1 MSKYTK
7 EQVMQIIEENDI
19 GFIRLQFTDVLGC
32 LKNVAITSDKLEK
45 ALDNKIMF
53 DGSSIEGFARIEE
66 SDMYLRPD
74 LDTFEILPWR
84 PGVDSVAR
92 LICDVYD
99 PEGNP
104 FVGDPRHCLKNVLEE
119 AEDMGYSFNVG
130 PECEFFIFHVDDNGR
145 PTTLTH
151 DTSGYFDLGPADL
164 GGNVRREICL
174 ALKKM
179 GFELETS
186 HHEVAHGQHEIDFRY
201 DDALKT
207 ADNIMTF
214 KLAVK
219 SIAKKMATCAVFM
232 PKPLEGENGS
242 GMHTNM
248 SLKKDGKNIFYDPKD
263 PLKNGLSK
271 EAYSFIAGLIEHID
285 AITAIANPIIN
296 SYKRLLPGY
305 EAPVHIAW
313 SCKNR
318 SPLIRIPA
326 ARGSE
331 TRIELRSP
339 DPSANPYLLLACCL
353 AAGLDGIKKGLT
365 PPDSVNY
372 NLFNMTQEELEA
384 QGVRSLPTN
393 LKEAL
398 VALDKDELIKKTLGE
413 HIYRNFR
420 ELKLR
425 EWAEYSENISGW
437 EIDKYIQNC

>member
-1 MSKYTK
+1 M
-7 EQVMQIIEENDI
+7 
-19 GFIRLQFTDVLGC
+19 RL
-32 LKNVAITSDKLEK
+32 
-45 ALDNKIMF
+45 M
-53 DGSSIEGFARIEE
+53 
-66 SDMYLRPD
+66 
-74 LDTFEILPWR
+74 
-84 PGVDSVAR
+84 
-92 LICDVYD
+92 
-99 PEGNP
+99 
-104 FVGDPRHCLKNVLEE
+104 GDPRHCLKNVLEE